1 MSRGTGVL
9 GVLALS
15 LMGVSALD
23 MTDCTAGE
31 GSLYDHDLALLDGRF
46 VGERIFS
53 YTFFNRNHLLV

>member
-23 MTDCTAGE
+23 MTDCTTGE

-46 VGERIFS
+46 VGERIS
-53 YTFFNRNHLLV
+53 IHLHFLQ